1 MAGFFAR
8 LFGSKNKTEIKDAI
22 KQGAFIVDVRTPAEF
37 SSGSVK
43 NAVNIPLDKIPNQ
56 LKKFKNKNG
65 IVLFCRSGARSG
77 SAKRILESNGF
88 DNVYNAGSI
97 FSIKQMMNEI

>member
-1 MAGFFAR
+1 MASFFAA
-8 LFGSKNKTEIKDAI
+8 LFGRKNKSEIKEAI
-22 KQGAFIVDVRTPAEF
+22 RQGAFIVDVRTPTEF

-77 SAKRILESNGF
+77 SAKRILENNGF
-88 DNVYNAGSI
+88 DKVYNAGSI
-97 FSIKQMMNEI
+97 FGIKRMMDEV